1 MGVGAGWKGGGGGG
15 VEGQTQSGIE
25 KKLFTRNGSYWHF

>member
-1 MGVGAGWKGGGGGG
+1 MRGGRGG

-25 KKLFTRNGSYWHF
+25 KKLFTRDGNYWHF